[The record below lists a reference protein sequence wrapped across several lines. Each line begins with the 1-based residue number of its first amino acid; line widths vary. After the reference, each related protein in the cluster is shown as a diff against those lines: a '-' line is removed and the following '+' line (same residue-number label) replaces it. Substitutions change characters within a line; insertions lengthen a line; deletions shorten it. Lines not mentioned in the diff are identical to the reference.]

1 MFQEGKKARSHGGIP
16 DPAKRLDHPLRVCCF
31 RMPEKVNKVGNRR
44 RRGRTKVMKHKHCII
59 QPVPRNNPA
68 KENTKLLDRRVPD
81 LGQDL
86 PDTLPVG
93 SVPALGRRSLQQV
106 GTQHDGSLLEVSNL
120 ADFLP
125 CCTIGKPFFHRR
137 EEAFLGSVLPGRQ
150 KNAWTRAIK
159 LLIPVTF
166 PLLNPYQARTSLRGG
181 GHGPPVIALSLQ
193 EAQQALRG
201 EVPLGGVPPAVR
213 VPDPK
218 RSPMPLEVRY

>member
-1 MFQEGKKARSHGGIP
+1 
-16 DPAKRLDHPLRVCCF
+16 
-31 RMPEKVNKVGNRR
+31 
-44 RRGRTKVMKHKHCII
+44 MKHKHCII